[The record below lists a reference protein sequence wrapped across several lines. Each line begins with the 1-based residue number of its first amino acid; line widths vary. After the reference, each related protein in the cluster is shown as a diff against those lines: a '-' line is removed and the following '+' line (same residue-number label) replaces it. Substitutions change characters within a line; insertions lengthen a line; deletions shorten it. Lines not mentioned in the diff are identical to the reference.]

1 MLKSWFEVM
10 NFFIIF
16 FFIFNFFLL
25 FWHLFCSVRC
35 SSTILIMDRSTLCC
49 MSLQSLARFMG
60 NFNFYMQLGQLGMK

>member
-16 FFIFNFFLL
+16 FLFFIFFCCFGI
-25 FWHLFCSVRC
+25 CSVRC

-60 NFNFYMQLGQLGMK
+60 NFNFYMQLGQLEMK

>member
-10 NFFIIF
+10 NFFIF
-16 FFIFNFFLL
+16 YFFLL